1 MFQWRVILLAALA
14 VLLLVAGLWIL
25 ILPDS
30 YEGQVLYRFDEG
42 HSLRAFDL
50 LGMVLLALGCG
61 VAWSA
66 GALWQRRMYAS

>member
-14 VLLLVAGLWIL
+14 VLLLVAGLWTL

-30 YEGQVLYRFDEG
+30 YEGQVLYRFDEE
-42 HSLRAFDL
+42 HSIRAFDA
-50 LGMVLLALGCG
+50 LGMALLALGCG